1 MRPRKV
7 PPRPIHHHD
16 PVVAAYVGGIRAIM
30 RDIVREIAR
39 AAIADYTAKIVERE
53 LATPGGT
60 KTGWRVMDGQP
71 VHWRR
76 AKRLARKANRAV

>member
-1 MRPRKV
+1 MRLHKT
-7 PPRPIHHHD
+7 PPRPIRHHD
-16 PVVAAYVGGIRAIM
+16 PVVAAYVAGIRAIM

-39 AAIADYTAKIVERE
+39 AAIADYTANIVARE

-60 KTGWRVMDGQP
+60 KTGWRIIDGQP

-76 AKRLARKANRAV
+76 AKKLARKNGTRR